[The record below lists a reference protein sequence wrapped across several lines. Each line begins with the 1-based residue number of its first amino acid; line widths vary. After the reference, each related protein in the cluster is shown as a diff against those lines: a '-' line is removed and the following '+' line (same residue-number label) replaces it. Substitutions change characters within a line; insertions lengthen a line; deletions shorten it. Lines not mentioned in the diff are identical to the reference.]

1 MTDKPGS
8 VLIIGGGFIGSALAR
23 RFRENDVIVH
33 LLVRESTIPHTY
45 FNHMYT
51 GGLSNV
57 DILNRILPEVDTVIH
72 AASATTPGVSSRTP
86 SIEAES
92 NIEPTLRF
100 LDVLQRFSHVQLI
113 YLSSGGTVY
122 GNTSD
127 GPVQE
132 SAEISPLSYYGA
144 GKVAIETFLQTY
156 NNNHHGGVAIL
167 RPSNIYGPG
176 QPYYQGFGVIRTMFK
191 HIKEVTTMEI
201 WGDGSTIR
209 DYLYIDDLVNACI
222 SIADTKTSDYNVFNV
237 GSGIGYSLNTL
248 IEQVETA
255 SGTTFSKVYRRTRA
269 TDVSSIILDSTKI
282 ANFSGWQPLVSLEAG
297 LKATWKWVS
306 ANE

>member
-1 MTDKPGS
+1 MTDRPGS

-23 RFRENDVIVH
+23 RFRKNDVIVH
-33 LLVRESTIPHTY
+33 LLAREAAIPHKH
-45 FNHMYT
+45 FDHMYT
-51 GGLSNV
+51 GGLSNIG
-57 DILNRILPEVDTVIH
+57 ILNRVLPEVDTVIH
-72 AASATTPGVSSRTP
+72 AASATTPGVSSRIP

-100 LDVLQRFSHVQLI
+100 LDVLQQFNHVQLV

-156 NNNHHGGVAIL
+156 NNNHHGGVTIL

-176 QPYYQGFGVIRTMFK
+176 QPYYRGFGVIRTMFK
-191 HIKEVTTMEI
+191 HIREGTAMEI
-201 WGDGSTIR
+201 WGDGSAIR
-209 DYLYIDDLVNACI
+209 DYLYIDDMVDACL
-222 SIADTKTSDYNVFNV
+222 SIAGTNTSDYNVFNV
-237 GSGIGYSLNTL
+237 GSGIGYSLNSL
-248 IEQVETA
+248 IEHVETA
-255 SGTTFSKVYRRTRA
+255 SGATLDKTYRQTRA

-282 ANFSGWQPLVSLEAG
+282 ADFSGWQPLVSLEGG
-297 LKATWKWVS
+297 LDATWKWIS